1 MSWHIDSIGS
11 ALTAVGLLSG
21 EQRAAGIRRL
31 SSAGHRLPSRSET
44 LMLSLIFLQ
53 RQELQLQ
60 EAQWQAQLADHLNE
74 SIQFCLNKLRPQTI
88 TYLSFFSNSQNS
100 FRASQSF
107 CIVLYCIQVFI

>member
-31 SSAGHRLPSRSET
+31 SSASHRPPSRSEA
-44 LMLSLIFLQ
+44 LMLSLIQ

-60 EAQWQAQLADHLNE
+60 EAQWQGQLADCLNE

-88 TYLSFFSNSQNS
+88 TYLSFFSNRQNS

-107 CIVLYCIQVFI
+107 CIVLYSSIY